1 MSSESEFDRLEE
13 ITRAEEREMYS
24 PMVLE
29 HGMTP
34 RNVGRMQNADAYG
47 KVTAASCG
55 DSMEIWLKLEGNL
68 ITDVNFWTD
77 GCGISMATGSMITEM
92 VKDKSIFEAQ
102 MINKED
108 VLDALGGLPEESE
121 HCALLAA
128 DTLGAA
134 IKNFLERR

>member
-1 MSSESEFDRLEE
+1 MSSGFDELEE
-13 ITRAEEREMYS
+13 LLRAEEREMYS

-34 RNVGRMQNADAYG
+34 RNVGRMQDADAYG
-47 KVTAASCG
+47 KATAASCG
-55 DSMEIWLKLEGNL
+55 DSMEIWLKVDDNM

-92 VKDKSIFEAQ
+92 VRDRTVFEAQ
-102 MINKED
+102 MINKDD

-128 DTLGAA
+128 ETLGEA
-134 IKNFLERR
+134 IKDYLERR